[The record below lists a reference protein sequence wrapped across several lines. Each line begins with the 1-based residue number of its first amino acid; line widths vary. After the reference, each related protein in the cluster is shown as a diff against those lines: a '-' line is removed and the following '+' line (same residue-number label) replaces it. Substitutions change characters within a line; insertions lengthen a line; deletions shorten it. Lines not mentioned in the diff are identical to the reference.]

1 MEYEKSRQRKG
12 SEFLEKQ
19 IIGLDFQPVCRLF
32 AAKYRRETAS
42 RSLVTTAFYR
52 NLYHAVS
59 GWIPSQ
65 KIQRLAVK

>member
-19 IIGLDFQPVCRLF
+19 VIRLDFQSVYRLST
-32 AAKYRRETAS
+32 AKYRRETTS
-42 RSLVTTAFYR
+42 RSLGTTAFYR
-52 NLYHAVS
+52 DLYHAVS